1 MNLIESLPVTIETMP
16 LSRTFDAVGNVSRIF
31 GLTAYDASYLEL
43 AMRVALKI
51 DVDTHQGLGEGV
63 PRLMKALLAEKIP
76 ATFFIAMGPDN
87 SGRAIM
93 RAFKNPGFIRKM
105 RRTRAVSMYGLR
117 TVLSGTILPAR
128 PIALAYPQIIRELA
142 RAGFEVGVHGYDH
155 VRWQDHIDDLGEDG
169 IRAEIG
175 DAFETFRAILG
186 EPARAFAAPGWR
198 TSAAAMK
205 ALDDMRLDYRSDTR
219 GRAPFRCAIN
229 SEVIATPEIP
239 TTLPTMDE
247 VIGSSEIP
255 RDGGVTRF
263 FLDRVCGDSLNVHT
277 IHAETEGMGQLPA
290 FIEIIRMLKDRG
302 AGFVPMHEAAA
313 GLNAAELPVCE
324 VIRSTLPGRAGWISA
339 QGPER
344 DSAATIRL

>member
-1 MNLIESLPVTIETMP
+1 
-16 LSRTFDAVGNVSRIF
+16 
-31 GLTAYDASYLEL
+31 
-43 AMRVALKI
+43 MRVALKI

-63 PRLMKALLAEKIP
+63 PRLMKALLAEKVP

-128 PIALAYPQIIRELA
+128 PIALAWPQVIRELD
-142 RAGFEVGVHGYDH
+142 RAGFEIGVHGYDH
-155 VRWQDHIDDLGEDG
+155 VRWQDHIDGLGEDG

-175 DAFETFRAILG
+175 EAFEAFRAILG

-198 TSAAAMK
+198 TSAAALK
-205 ALDDMRLDYRSDTR
+205 TLDAIGLDYRSDTR
-219 GRAPFRCAIN
+219 GRAPYRCAVGGEI
-229 SEVIATPEIP
+229 IATPEIP

-247 VIGSSEIP
+247 VIGSPETS
-255 RDGGVTRF
+255 GGIARF
-263 FLDRVCGDSLNVHT
+263 YLDRFRSDALNVHT

-290 FIEIIRMLKDRG
+290 FIELIRALKDRG
-302 AGFVPMHEAAA
+302 AAFAPMREAAA

-324 VIRSTLPGRAGWISA
+324 IIRSTLPGRAGWISA

-344 DSAATIRL
+344 ASAAATIRL